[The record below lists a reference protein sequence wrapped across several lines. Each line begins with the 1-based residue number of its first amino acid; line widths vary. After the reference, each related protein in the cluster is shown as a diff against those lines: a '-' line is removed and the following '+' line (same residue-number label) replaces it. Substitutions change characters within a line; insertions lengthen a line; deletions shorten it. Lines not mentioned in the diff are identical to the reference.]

1 MKKLLTIGLLTAT
14 FATAMNAQPKLA
26 SDNIDEVL
34 KAMTLEEKA
43 KLLVGGANNFFGA
56 NAVVGGEADLVA
68 GAAGTSPA
76 IPRLGI
82 PATVLTDG
90 PAGVRINPT
99 RKGTDKTYYATAFP
113 IGSCLASTWNTE
125 LVSKVG
131 EAIGNET
138 KEYRCDVI
146 LGPGMNL
153 HRNPLCGRNFE
164 YYSED
169 PLLTGKIAAAY
180 IQGVQSQGAGVSAKH
195 FAVNSQETDR
205 TAVDERVSQRAAR
218 ELYLRGFEIAVR
230 ESDPWTIMASYNQV
244 NGQYSMGNHDLLT
257 KILRE
262 DWGYKGIVM
271 TDWIG
276 IREGLETISEVHAGN
291 DLMEPGQPAQVEEI
305 IKGVKEG
312 KLDIADVDRNVRR
325 MLEYIVKTPSFRQYP
340 ASNNPDFKAH
350 AAITRQSAAEGIV
363 LLKNN
368 GALPFRT
375 EGNHNSQF
383 SARACSLSS
392 ERTLNSQLIK
402 TVALFGENSYD
413 FLSGGT
419 GSGCVHPPYVVDMLQ
434 GLENAGIKSSATLTD
449 IYRKYIDYARI
460 KFQAERHPAKWFQT
474 EMMGQQKY
482 PEISLSP
489 IAINKEVQAADA
501 AIITIGRQAGEG
513 IDRDIDTEFNLIP
526 EERALITDVCNAFHA
541 AGKPV
546 IVIINSGSVIETA
559 SWSSYPDAILCAWQP
574 GMEGGNSIADLLTGK
589 VNPSGKLTMTWPIA
603 ATDHASTKNFP
614 GNIDDYTFQM
624 MVGNKMPV
632 PGHAYTNHEEDIY
645 VGYRFF
651 DTFNKEV
658 AYPFGFGLSYTT
670 FAFSKPVV
678 KLSTLRSA
686 LPLGSS
692 KNSQLS
698 TLNSQLSTLNSQ
710 LSTVQVS
717 ITVKNTGAVSG
728 KEVAQVYVQAPKGR
742 LEKPVQELK
751 AFAKTRE
758 LQPGESQTLTMTI
771 PVRDLAS
778 FDEAGSQWIT
788 EAGTYTFRIGNNS
801 RNIAATA
808 QLKIAE
814 YTEKT
819 TNALA
824 PQQPLKLLKQ

>member
-1 MKKLLTIGLLTAT
+1 MKRIMFTGVLLLLMASTMSAQTKLRA
-14 FATAMNAQPKLA
+14 
-26 SDNIDEVL
+26 DNIDEVL
-34 KAMTLEEKA
+34 KAMTIEEKA
-43 KLLVGGANNFFGA
+43 KLMVGGANNFFGA
-56 NAVVGGEADLVA
+56 GAVVGGEADLVA
-68 GAAGTSPA
+68 GAAGTTPR
-76 IPRLGI
+76 IERLGI

-90 PAGVRINPT
+90 PAGVRIDPT
-99 RKGTDKTYYATAFP
+99 REGTTQTYYATAFP

-169 PLLTGKIAAAY
+169 PLVTGKIAAAY
-180 IQGVQSQGAGVSAKH
+180 IKGVQSQGAGVSAKH

-230 ESDPWTIMASYNQV
+230 ESDPWTIMASYNKV
-244 NGQYSMGNHDLLT
+244 NGEFSMGNHDLLT

-276 IREGLETISEVHAGN
+276 IRNGLPTINEVHAGN
-291 DLMEPGQPAQVEEI
+291 DLMEPGQPAQVQEI
-305 IKGVKEG
+305 IEGVKSG
-312 KLDIADVDRNVRR
+312 KLSMEDVDRNVRR
-325 MLEYIVKTPSFRQYP
+325 MLEYIVKTPSFNNYP
-340 ASNNPDFKAH
+340 YTNKPDFEAH

-368 GALPFRT
+368 GALPWKD
-375 EGNHNSQF
+375 GK
-383 SARACSLSS
+383 
-392 ERTLNSQLIK
+392 IK

-419 GSGCVHPPYVVDMLQ
+419 GSGCVHPPYVVDMLT
-434 GLENAGIKSSATLTD
+434 GLKNAGINSSATLTD
-449 IYRKYIDYARI
+449 IYRKYIDYARV

-482 PEISLSP
+482 PEIGISP
-489 IAINKEVQAADA
+489 IAIDKEVAGADA

-513 IDRDIDTEFNLIP
+513 IDRDIATEFNLVP
-526 EERALITDVCNAFHA
+526 EEQALIKDVCNAFHQ

-546 IVIINSGSVIETA
+546 VVIINSGSVIETA
-559 SWSSYPDAILCAWQP
+559 SWSGYPDAILCAWQP
-574 GMEGGNSIADLLTGK
+574 GMEGGNSVADLLTGK
-589 VNPSGKLTMTWPIA
+589 VNPSGKLTMTWPLA
-603 ATDHASTKNFP
+603 ATDHPSTKGYP
-614 GNIDDYTFQM
+614 GTMDFYTYEVTRGY
-624 MVGNKMPV
+624 VGQV
-632 PGHAYTNHEEDIY
+632 AGYDYTNHDEDIY

-651 DTFNKEV
+651 DTFNREV

-670 FAFSKPVV
+670 FEFSKPVV
-678 KLSTLRSA
+678 KA
-686 LPLGSS
+686 KG
-692 KNSQLS
+692 KDA
-698 TLNSQLSTLNSQ
+698 
-710 LSTVQVS
+710 VEVS
-717 ITVKNTGAVSG
+717 ITIKNTGTVSG
-728 KEVAQVYVQAPKGR
+728 KEVAQIYVQAPKGK
-742 LEKPVQELK
+742 LEKPAQELK

-771 PVRDLAS
+771 PIRDLAS
-778 FDEAGSQWIT
+778 FDEAGSQWLT
-788 EAGTYTFRIGNNS
+788 EAGNYTFRIGNSS
-801 RNIAATA
+801 RNLPLSASLT
-808 QLKIAE
+808 LKE
-814 YTEKT
+814 YTEKVN
-819 TNALA
+819 NALA
-824 PQQPLKLLKQ
+824 PKQKLNLLKH

>member
-1 MKKLLTIGLLTAT
+1 MKRIMFTGVLLLLMASTMSAQTKLRA
-14 FATAMNAQPKLA
+14 
-26 SDNIDEVL
+26 DNIDEVL
-34 KAMTLEEKA
+34 KAMTIEEKA

-56 NAVVGGEADLVA
+56 GAVVGGEADLVA
-68 GAAGTSPA
+68 GAAGTTPR
-76 IPRLGI
+76 IERLGI

-90 PAGVRINPT
+90 PAGVRIDPT
-99 RKGTDKTYYATAFP
+99 REGTTQTYYATAFP

-169 PLLTGKIAAAY
+169 PLVTGKIAAAY
-180 IQGVQSQGAGVSAKH
+180 IKGVQSQGAGVSAKH

-218 ELYLRGFEIAVR
+218 ELYLRGFEIAIR
-230 ESDPWTIMASYNQV
+230 ESDPWTIMASYNKV
-244 NGQYSMGNHDLLT
+244 NGEFSMGNHDLLT

-276 IREGLETISEVHAGN
+276 IRNGLPTINEVHAGN
-291 DLMEPGQPAQVEEI
+291 DLMEPGQPAQVQEI
-305 IKGVKEG
+305 IKGVKSG
-312 KLDIADVDRNVRR
+312 KLSMEDVDRNVRR
-325 MLEYIVKTPSFRQYP
+325 MLEYIVKTPSFNNYP
-340 ASNNPDFKAH
+340 YTNKPDFEAH

-368 GALPFRT
+368 GALPWK
-375 EGNHNSQF
+375 GGK
-383 SARACSLSS
+383 
-392 ERTLNSQLIK
+392 IK

-419 GSGCVHPPYVVDMLQ
+419 GSGCVHPPYVVDMLT
-434 GLENAGIKSSATLTD
+434 GLKNAGIKSSETLTD
-449 IYRKYIDYARI
+449 IYRKYIDYAKV

-482 PEISLSP
+482 PEIGISP
-489 IAINKEVQAADA
+489 IAIDKEVASADA

-513 IDRDIDTEFNLIP
+513 IDRDIATEFNLVP
-526 EERALITDVCNAFHA
+526 EEQALIKDVCNAFHQ

-546 IVIINSGSVIETA
+546 VVIINSGSVIETA
-559 SWSSYPDAILCAWQP
+559 SWSGYPDAILCAWQP
-574 GMEGGNSIADLLTGK
+574 GMEGGNSVADLLTGK
-589 VNPSGKLTMTWPIA
+589 VNPSGKLTMTWPLA
-603 ATDHASTKNFP
+603 ATDHPSTKGYP
-614 GNIDDYTFQM
+614 GTMDFYTYEVTRGY
-624 MVGNKMPV
+624 VGQV
-632 PGHAYTNHEEDIY
+632 AGYDYTNHDEDIY

-651 DTFNKEV
+651 DTFNREV

-670 FAFSKPVV
+670 FEFSKPVV
-678 KLSTLRSA
+678 KA
-686 LPLGSS
+686 KG
-692 KNSQLS
+692 KDA
-698 TLNSQLSTLNSQ
+698 
-710 LSTVQVS
+710 VEVS
-717 ITVKNTGAVSG
+717 ITIKNTGTVSG
-728 KEVAQVYVQAPKGR
+728 KEVAQIYVQAPKGK
-742 LEKPVQELK
+742 LEKPAQELK

-771 PVRDLAS
+771 PIRDLAS
-778 FDEAGSQWIT
+778 FDEADSQWLT
-788 EAGTYTFRIGNNS
+788 EAGNYTFRIGNSS
-801 RNIAATA
+801 RNLPLSASLT
-808 QLKIAE
+808 LKE
-814 YTEKT
+814 YTEKVN
-819 TNALA
+819 NALA
-824 PQQPLKLLKQ
+824 PQQKLNLLKH

>member
-1 MKKLLTIGLLTAT
+1 MITGVLLLLMASTMSAQTKLRA
-14 FATAMNAQPKLA
+14 
-26 SDNIDEVL
+26 DNIDEVL
-34 KAMTLEEKA
+34 KAMTIEEKA
-43 KLLVGGANNFFGA
+43 KLMVGGANNFFGA
-56 NAVVGGEADLVA
+56 GAVVGGEADLVA
-68 GAAGTSPA
+68 GAAGTTPR
-76 IPRLGI
+76 IERLGI

-90 PAGVRINPT
+90 PAGVRIDPT
-99 RKGTDKTYYATAFP
+99 REGTTQTYYATAFP

-169 PLLTGKIAAAY
+169 PLVTGKIAAAY
-180 IQGVQSQGAGVSAKH
+180 IKGVQSQGAGVSAKH

-230 ESDPWTIMASYNQV
+230 ESNPWTIMASYNKV
-244 NGQYSMGNHDLLT
+244 NGEFSMGNHDLLT

-276 IREGLETISEVHAGN
+276 IRNGLPTINEVHAGN
-291 DLMEPGQPAQVEEI
+291 DLMEPGQPAQVQEI
-305 IKGVKEG
+305 IEGVKSG
-312 KLDIADVDRNVRR
+312 KLSMEDVDRNVRR
-325 MLEYIVKTPSFRQYP
+325 MLEYIVKTPSFNNYP
-340 ASNNPDFKAH
+340 YTNKPDFEAH

-368 GALPFRT
+368 GALPWKD
-375 EGNHNSQF
+375 GK
-383 SARACSLSS
+383 
-392 ERTLNSQLIK
+392 IK

-419 GSGCVHPPYVVDMLQ
+419 GSGCVHPPYVVDMLT
-434 GLENAGIKSSATLTD
+434 GLKNAGINSSTTLTD
-449 IYRKYIDYARI
+449 IYRKYIDYARV

-482 PEISLSP
+482 PEIGISP
-489 IAINKEVQAADA
+489 IAIDKEVAGADA

-513 IDRDIDTEFNLIP
+513 IDRDIATEFNLVP
-526 EERALITDVCNAFHA
+526 EEQALIKDVCNAFHQ

-546 IVIINSGSVIETA
+546 VVIINSGSVIETA
-559 SWSSYPDAILCAWQP
+559 SWSGYPDAILCAWQP
-574 GMEGGNSIADLLTGK
+574 GMEGGNSVADLLTGK
-589 VNPSGKLTMTWPIA
+589 VNPSGKLTMTWPLA
-603 ATDHASTKNFP
+603 ATDHPSTKGYP
-614 GNIDDYTFQM
+614 GTMDFYTYEVTRGYTGQ
-624 MVGNKMPV
+624 VAGYD
-632 PGHAYTNHEEDIY
+632 YTNHDEDIY

-651 DTFNKEV
+651 DTFNREV

-670 FAFSKPVV
+670 FEFSKPAV
-678 KLSTLRSA
+678 KA
-686 LPLGSS
+686 KG
-692 KNSQLS
+692 KDA
-698 TLNSQLSTLNSQ
+698 
-710 LSTVQVS
+710 VEVS
-717 ITVKNTGAVSG
+717 ITVKNTGAISG
-728 KEVAQVYVQAPKGR
+728 KEVAQVYVQAPKGK
-742 LEKPVQELK
+742 LEKPAQELK

-778 FDEAGSQWIT
+778 FDEVGSQWLT
-788 EAGTYTFRIGNNS
+788 EAGNYTFRIGNSS
-801 RNIAATA
+801 RN
-808 QLKIAE
+808 L
-814 YTEKT
+814 
-819 TNALA
+819 
-824 PQQPLKLLKQ
+824 P

>member
-1 MKKLLTIGLLTAT
+1 MKKLLTTGFLLAT
-14 FATAMNAQPKLA
+14 FTMTMNAQPKLSA
-26 SDNIDEVL
+26 DNIDEVL

-56 NAVVGGEADLVA
+56 GAVVGGEADLVA

-195 FAVNSQETDR
+195 FAVNSQETNR
-205 TAVDERVSQRAAR
+205 TAVDEHVSQRAAR

-257 KILRE
+257 KILRD

-276 IREGLETISEVHAGN
+276 IRQGLETISEVHAGN

-312 KLDIADVDRNVRR
+312 RLDIADVDRNVRR
-325 MLEYIVKTPSFRQYP
+325 MLEYIVKTPSFHQYP
-340 ASNNPDFKAH
+340 ASNAPDFKAH

-368 GALPFRT
+368 GTLPWKD
-375 EGNHNSQF
+375 G
-383 SARACSLSS
+383 A
-392 ERTLNSQLIK
+392 IK
-402 TVALFGENSYD
+402 MVALFGENSYD

-434 GLENAGIKSSATLTD
+434 GLENAGIKSSPVLTD
-449 IYRKYIDYARI
+449 IYRKYIEFARL

-482 PEISLSP
+482 PEIGLSP
-489 IAINKEVQAADA
+489 IAINKEVATADA

-513 IDRDIDTEFNLIP
+513 IDRDIDTEFNLVP
-526 EERALITDVCNAFHA
+526 EERALIVNVCNAFHE

-603 ATDHASTKNFP
+603 ATDHPSTKNFP
-614 GNIDDYTFQM
+614 GYLDQYSKDIMRTYAGQ
-624 MVGNKMPV
+624 VAGND
-632 PGHAYTNHEEDIY
+632 YTNHDEDIY

-651 DTFNKEV
+651 DTFQREV
-658 AYPFGFGLSYTT
+658 AYPFGYGLSYTT
-670 FAFSKPVV
+670 FELSKPTV
-678 KLSTLRSA
+678 KAR
-686 LPLGSS
+686 G
-692 KNSQLS
+692 N
-698 TLNSQLSTLNSQ
+698 
-710 LSTVQVS
+710 QVD
-717 ITVKNTGAVSG
+717 IAVTVKNTGTVAG
-728 KEVAQVYVQAPKGR
+728 KQVAQVYVQAPAGK
-742 LEKPVQELK
+742 LDKPAQELK

-758 LQPGESQTLTMTI
+758 LKPGESQTLTMTI
-771 PVRDLAS
+771 PVRHLAS
-778 FDEAGSQWIT
+778 FDEASSQWLT
-788 EAGTYTFRIGNNS
+788 EAGTYTFRFGFSS
-801 RNIAATA
+801 RDIKATLPLV
-808 QLKIAE
+808 LKE

-824 PQQPLKLLKQ
+824 PQQQLNLMKQ

>member
-1 MKKLLTIGLLTAT
+1 MKKLLTTCFLAT
-14 FATAMNAQPKLA
+14 TLAMTMNAQPKLSA
-26 SDNIDEVL
+26 TNIDEVL
-34 KAMTLEEKA
+34 QAMTLEEKA

-68 GAAGTSPA
+68 GAAGTTPA

-99 RKGTDKTYYATAFP
+99 RRGTDKTYYATAFP

-125 LVSKVG
+125 LVGKVG
-131 EAIGNET
+131 QAIGNET

-169 PLLTGKIAAAY
+169 PFLTGKIAAAY
-180 IQGVQSQGAGVSAKH
+180 INGVQKEEVGVSAKH

-205 TAVDERVSQRAAR
+205 TSVDERLSQRAAR
-218 ELYLRGFEIAVR
+218 EIYLRGFEIAVR
-230 ESDPWTIMASYNQV
+230 ESNPWTIMASYNQI
-244 NGQYSMGNHDLLT
+244 NGQYSMGNRDLLT
-257 KILRE
+257 SILRD

-276 IREGLETISEVHAGN
+276 IRQGLTTVSEVQAGN
-291 DLMEPGQPAQVEEI
+291 DLMEPGQPAQVQEI
-305 IKGVKEG
+305 IEGVKSG
-312 KLDIADVDRNVRR
+312 KLAITDVDRNVRR

-368 GALPFRT
+368 GTLPWKN
-375 EGNHNSQF
+375 GS
-383 SARACSLSS
+383 
-392 ERTLNSQLIK
+392 IK

-419 GSGCVHPPYVVDMLQ
+419 GSGCVHPPYVVDMLE
-434 GLENAGIKSSATLTD
+434 GLKNADINSSPTLTD
-449 IYRKYIDYARI
+449 IYRKYIAYARV

-474 EMMGQQKY
+474 ESMGQQKY
-482 PEISLSP
+482 PEIGLSP

-559 SWSSYPDAILCAWQP
+559 SWSGYPDAILCAWQP

-614 GNIDDYTFQM
+614 GSIDNYSLMQ
-624 MVGNKMPV
+624 MVGSNRPI

-645 VGYRFF
+645 VGYRYF
-651 DTFNKEV
+651 DTFNREV
-658 AYPFGFGLSYTT
+658 AYPFGYGLSYTT
-670 FAFSKPVV
+670 FEFSKPVV
-678 KLSTLRSA
+678 KA
-686 LPLGSS
+686 KG
-692 KNSQLS
+692 NSVEV
-698 TLNSQLSTLNSQ
+698 N
-710 LSTVQVS
+710 
-717 ITVKNTGAVSG
+717 ITVKNTGSVSG
-728 KEVAQVYVQAPKGR
+728 KEVAQVYVAAPKGR
-742 LEKPVQELK
+742 LEKPSQELK

-758 LQPGESQTLTMTI
+758 LQPGESQILTMTI

-778 FDEAGSQWIT
+778 FDEANSQWLT
-788 EAGTYTFRIGNNS
+788 EDGTYTFRIGASS
-801 RNIAATA
+801 RDIKATA
-808 QLKIAE
+808 SLRLTE

-824 PQQPLKLLKQ
+824 PKQKLNLLKQ

>member
-1 MKKLLTIGLLTAT
+1 
-14 FATAMNAQPKLA
+14 MNAQPQLRA
-26 SDNIDEVL
+26 DNIDEVL

-43 KLLVGGANNFFGA
+43 KLLVGGANNFFGTG
-56 NAVVGGEADLVA
+56 AVVGGEADLVA

-90 PAGVRINPT
+90 PAGVRIDPT

-205 TAVDERVSQRAAR
+205 TSVDERVSQRAAR

-230 ESDPWTIMASYNQV
+230 ESDPWTVMASYNQV

-257 KILRE
+257 KILRD
-262 DWGYKGIVM
+262 DWGFKGIVM

-276 IREGLETISEVHAGN
+276 IRKGLETISEVHAGN
-291 DLMEPGQPAQVEEI
+291 DLMEPGQPAQVDEI
-305 IKGVKEG
+305 IKGVKSG

-325 MLEYIVKTPSFRQYP
+325 MLEYIIKTPSFHQYP
-340 ASNNPDFKAH
+340 ASNAPDFKAH

-363 LLKNN
+363 MLKNN
-368 GALPFRT
+368 GTLPWKD
-375 EGNHNSQF
+375 G
-383 SARACSLSS
+383 A
-392 ERTLNSQLIK
+392 IK

-419 GSGCVHPPYVVDMLQ
+419 GSGCVHPPYVVDMLE
-434 GLENAGIKSSATLTD
+434 GLKNTGISSSPVLTD
-449 IYRKYIDYARI
+449 IYRKYIDYAKV

-474 EMMGQQKY
+474 EYMGQQKY
-482 PEISLSP
+482 PEIGLSP
-489 IAINKEVQAADA
+489 IAIQKEAKTADA

-526 EERALITDVCNAFHA
+526 EERALITDVCNAFHQ

-559 SWSSYPDAILCAWQP
+559 SWSGYPDAILCAWQP

-589 VNPSGKLTMTWPIA
+589 VNPSGKLTMTWPVA
-603 ATDHASTKNFP
+603 ATDHPSTKNFP
-614 GNIDDYTFQM
+614 GNVDFYSFKEMHGSKTPISGYT
-624 MVGNKMPV
+624 
-632 PGHAYTNHEEDIY
+632 YTNHEEDIY
-645 VGYRFF
+645 VGYRYF
-651 DTFNKEV
+651 DTFNREV
-658 AYPFGFGLSYTT
+658 AYPFGYGLSYTT
-670 FAFSKPVV
+670 FDFSKPVV
-678 KLSTLRSA
+678 KA
-686 LPLGSS
+686 KG
-692 KNSQLS
+692 KDA
-698 TLNSQLSTLNSQ
+698 
-710 LSTVQVS
+710 VEVS

-728 KEVAQVYVQAPKGR
+728 KEVAQVYVSAPQGR
-742 LEKPVQELK
+742 LEKPSHELK

-758 LQPGESQTLTMTI
+758 LAPGESQTLTMTI

-778 FDEAGSQWIT
+778 FDEANSQWLT
-788 EAGTYTFRIGNNS
+788 EAGTYTFRIGSSS
-801 RNIAATA
+801 RDIAAA
-808 QLKIAE
+808 VQLKIAE

-824 PQQPLKLLKQ
+824 PQQTLNLLKQ

>member
-1 MKKLLTIGLLTAT
+1 MKKLFITALLAMLTMTT
-14 FATAMNAQPKLA
+14 MSAQTKLRA
-26 SDNIDEVL
+26 DNIDEVL

-56 NAVVGGEADLVA
+56 GAVVGGEADLVA

-90 PAGVRINPT
+90 PAGVRIDPT

-125 LVSKVG
+125 LVGKVG

-169 PLLTGKIAAAY
+169 PFVTGKIAAAY
-180 IQGVQSQGAGVSAKH
+180 IKGVQSQGAGVSAKH

-205 TAVDERVSQRAAR
+205 TSVDERVSQRAAR

-230 ESDPWTIMASYNQV
+230 ESDPWTIMASYNKV
-244 NGQYSMGNHDLLT
+244 NGQFSMGNHDLLT

-262 DWGYKGIVM
+262 DWGFKGIVM

-276 IREGLETISEVHAGN
+276 IRDGLPTITEVQAGN
-291 DLMEPGQPAQVEEI
+291 DLMEPGQPAQVQEI
-305 IKGVKEG
+305 IAGVKSG
-312 KLDIADVDRNVRR
+312 KLNMADVDRNVRR

-368 GALPFRT
+368 GCLPLT
-375 EGNHNSQF
+375 P
-383 SARACSLSS
+383 S
-392 ERTLNSQLIK
+392 ERKGDSEAPSPFGEGGGRGF

-434 GLENAGIKSSATLTD
+434 GLKNAGISSSPTLTD
-449 IYRKYIDYARI
+449 IYRKYIDYAKV

-482 PEISLSP
+482 PEIGLSP
-489 IAINKEVQAADA
+489 IAINNEVKAADA

-513 IDRDIDTEFNLIP
+513 IDRDVDTEFNLVP
-526 EERALITDVCNAFHA
+526 EERALITDVCNVFHA

-574 GMEGGNSIADLLTGK
+574 GMEGGNSIADILTGK

-603 ATDHASTKNFP
+603 ATDHASTTNFP
-614 GNIDDYTFQM
+614 GQLDDYTFQL
-624 MVGNKMPV
+624 MVANKMPV

-645 VGYRFF
+645 VGYRYF
-651 DTFNKEV
+651 DTFNREV
-658 AYPFGFGLSYTT
+658 AYPFGYGLSYTT
-670 FAFSKPVV
+670 FEMSKPVV
-678 KLSTLRSA
+678 KAKGDLVT
-686 LPLGSS
+686 
-692 KNSQLS
+692 
-698 TLNSQLSTLNSQ
+698 
-710 LSTVQVS
+710 VS
-717 ITVKNTGAVSG
+717 ITVKNTGTVSG
-728 KEVAQVYVQAPKGR
+728 KEVAQVYVTAPQGR
-742 LEKPVQELK
+742 LQKPAQELK
-751 AFAKTRE
+751 AFAKTHE

-778 FDEAGSQWIT
+778 FDEAGSQWLT
-788 EAGTYTFRIGNNS
+788 EAGTYTFRIGASS
-801 RNIAATA
+801 RDIKATA
-808 QLKIAE
+808 QLKLAE

-824 PQQPLKLLKQ
+824 PQQKLNLLK

>member
-1 MKKLLTIGLLTAT
+1 MSSVSSHNLQVITQIKGINNMKRLLTTSLLATT
-14 FATAMNAQPKLA
+14 FAMTTNAQPQLRA
-26 SDNIDEVL
+26 DNIDEVI

-43 KLLVGGANNFFGA
+43 KLLVGGANNFFSD

-90 PAGVRINPT
+90 PAGVRIDPT

-125 LVSKVG
+125 LVNKVG
-131 EAIGNET
+131 QAIGNET

-195 FAVNSQETDR
+195 FAINSQETDR

-230 ESDPWTIMASYNQV
+230 ESNPWTVMSSYNQI
-244 NGQYSMGNHDLLT
+244 NGQYSMGNRDLLT

-262 DWGYKGIVM
+262 DWGFKGIVM

-276 IREGLETISEVHAGN
+276 IREGLPTITEVQAGN
-291 DLMEPGQPAQVEEI
+291 DLMEPGQPAQVNEI
-305 IKGVKEG
+305 IEGVKSG

-325 MLEYIVKTPSFRQYP
+325 MLEYIVKTPSFKKYP
-340 ASNNPDFKAH
+340 ASNNPDFVAH
-350 AAITRQSAAEGIV
+350 AAITRQSANEGIV

-368 GALPFRT
+368 GTLPWKN
-375 EGNHNSQF
+375 GN
-383 SARACSLSS
+383 
-392 ERTLNSQLIK
+392 IK

-419 GSGCVHPPYVVDMLQ
+419 GSGCVHPPYVVDMLE
-434 GLENAGIKSSATLTD
+434 GLKNAGIKSSETLTD
-449 IYRKYIDYARI
+449 IYRKYIEFARV
-460 KFQAERHPAKWFQT
+460 KFQAERHPAKWYQNEYF
-474 EMMGQQKY
+474 GQQKY
-482 PEISLSP
+482 PEIGLDP
-489 IAINKEVQAADA
+489 ICVNKEENGADA

-513 IDRDIDTEFNLIP
+513 VDRDINTEFNLNA
-526 EERALITDVCNAFHA
+526 EERALITNVCNAFHA

-559 SWSSYPDAILCAWQP
+559 SWSGYPDAILCAWQP

-614 GNIDDYTFQM
+614 GQIDDYSLQQM
-624 MVGNKMPV
+624 IGNKTPI

-645 VGYRFF
+645 VGYRYF
-651 DTFNKEV
+651 DTFGRDV

-678 KLSTLRSA
+678 KA
-686 LPLGSS
+686 KG
-692 KNSQLS
+692 KDA
-698 TLNSQLSTLNSQ
+698 
-710 LSTVQVS
+710 VEVS
-717 ITVKNTGAVSG
+717 ITVKNTGSVSG
-728 KEVAQVYVQAPKGR
+728 KEVAQVYVKAPKGN
-742 LEKPVQELK
+742 LEKPAQELK
-751 AFAKTRE
+751 AFAKSRE
-758 LQPGESQTLTMTI
+758 LKPGESEVLTMTI
-771 PVRDLAS
+771 PVRMLAS
-778 FDEAGSQWIT
+778 FDEANSQWLT
-788 EAGTYTFRIGNNS
+788 EAGTYTFCIGNSS

-808 QLKIAE
+808 TLKLGE

-824 PQQPLKLLKQ
+824 PQHKLNLLKQ

>member
-1 MKKLLTIGLLTAT
+1 MSAQTKLRA
-14 FATAMNAQPKLA
+14 
-26 SDNIDEVL
+26 DNIDEVL
-34 KAMTLEEKA
+34 KAMTIEEKA
-43 KLLVGGANNFFGA
+43 KLMVGGANNFFGA
-56 NAVVGGEADLVA
+56 GAVVGGEADLVA
-68 GAAGTSPA
+68 GAAGTTPR
-76 IPRLGI
+76 IERLGI

-90 PAGVRINPT
+90 PAGVRIDPT
-99 RKGTDKTYYATAFP
+99 REGTTQTYYATAFP

-169 PLLTGKIAAAY
+169 PLVTGKIAAAY
-180 IQGVQSQGAGVSAKH
+180 IKGVQSQGAGVSAKH

-218 ELYLRGFEIAVR
+218 ELYLRGFEIAIR
-230 ESDPWTIMASYNQV
+230 ESDPWTIMASYNKV
-244 NGQYSMGNHDLLT
+244 NGEFSMGNHDLLT

-276 IREGLETISEVHAGN
+276 IRNGLPTINEVHAGN
-291 DLMEPGQPAQVEEI
+291 DLMEPGQPAQVQEI
-305 IKGVKEG
+305 IEGVKSG
-312 KLDIADVDRNVRR
+312 KLSMEDVDRNVRR
-325 MLEYIVKTPSFRQYP
+325 MLEYIVKTPSFNNYP
-340 ASNNPDFKAH
+340 YTNKPDFEAH

-368 GALPFRT
+368 GALPWK
-375 EGNHNSQF
+375 GGK
-383 SARACSLSS
+383 
-392 ERTLNSQLIK
+392 IK

-419 GSGCVHPPYVVDMLQ
+419 GSGCVHPPYVVDMLT
-434 GLENAGIKSSATLTD
+434 GLKNAGINSSATLTD
-449 IYRKYIDYARI
+449 IYRKYIDYARV

-482 PEISLSP
+482 PEIGISP
-489 IAINKEVQAADA
+489 IAIDKEVVGADA

-513 IDRDIDTEFNLIP
+513 IDRDIATEFNLVP
-526 EERALITDVCNAFHA
+526 EEQALIKDVCNAFHQ

-546 IVIINSGSVIETA
+546 VVIINSGSVIETA
-559 SWSSYPDAILCAWQP
+559 SWSGYPDAILCAWQP
-574 GMEGGNSIADLLTGK
+574 GMEGGNSVADLLTGK
-589 VNPSGKLTMTWPIA
+589 VNPSGKLTMTWPLA
-603 ATDHASTKNFP
+603 ATDHPSTKGYP
-614 GNIDDYTFQM
+614 GTMDFYTYEVTRGY
-624 MVGNKMPV
+624 VGQV
-632 PGHAYTNHEEDIY
+632 AGYDYTNHDEDIY

-651 DTFNKEV
+651 DTFNREV

-670 FAFSKPVV
+670 FEFSKPVV
-678 KLSTLRSA
+678 KA
-686 LPLGSS
+686 KG
-692 KNSQLS
+692 KDA
-698 TLNSQLSTLNSQ
+698 
-710 LSTVQVS
+710 VEVS
-717 ITVKNTGAVSG
+717 ITIKNTGAVSG
-728 KEVAQVYVQAPKGR
+728 KEVAQIYVQAPKGK
-742 LEKPVQELK
+742 LEKPAQELK

-778 FDEAGSQWIT
+778 FDEAGSQWLT
-788 EAGTYTFRIGNNS
+788 EAGNYTFRIGNSS
-801 RNIAATA
+801 RNLPLSASLT
-808 QLKIAE
+808 LKE
-814 YTEKT
+814 YTEKVN
-819 TNALA
+819 NALA
-824 PQQPLKLLKQ
+824 PKQKLNLLKH

>member
-1 MKKLLTIGLLTAT
+1 MTATAIAAIAQAQTAPQLTA
-14 FATAMNAQPKLA
+14 
-26 SDNIDEVL
+26 DNIDEVM

-90 PAGVRINPT
+90 PAGVRIDPT

-125 LVSKVG
+125 LISQAG
-131 EAIGNET
+131 QAIGNET

-180 IQGVQSQGAGVSAKH
+180 IQGVQKEGVGVSAKH

-205 TAVDERVSQRAAR
+205 TSVDERVSQRALR

-230 ESDPWTIMASYNQV
+230 ESQPWTIMASYNQV

-257 KILRE
+257 KILRD
-262 DWGYKGIVM
+262 DWGFKGIVM

-276 IREGLETISEVHAGN
+276 IRDGLTTISEVHAGN
-291 DLMEPGQPAQVEEI
+291 DLMEPGQPKQVEEI
-305 IKGVKEG
+305 IAGVKNG

-325 MLEYIVKTPSFRQYP
+325 MLEYIVKTPSFRKYP

-350 AAITRQSAAEGIV
+350 AAITRQSACEGIV
-363 LLKNN
+363 LLKN
-368 GALPFRT
+368 GPRPASLRGGEPRQTLPLERD
-375 EGNHNSQF
+375 EGELCIS
-383 SARACSLSS
+383 
-392 ERTLNSQLIK
+392 
-402 TVALFGENSYD
+402 LFGENSYD

-419 GSGCVHPPYVVDMLQ
+419 GSGCVHPPYVVDMLE
-434 GLENAGIKSSATLTD
+434 GLKNAGISSSPVLTD
-449 IYRKYIDYARI
+449 IYRKYIEFAKV
-460 KFQAERHPAKWFQT
+460 KFQAERHPAKWYQQ
-474 EMMGQQKY
+474 EMFGQQKY
-482 PEISLSP
+482 PEIGIDP
-489 IAINKEVQAADA
+489 ICINNEVKKSDA

-513 IDRDIDTEFNLIP
+513 VDRDVNTEFNLIP
-526 EERALITDVCNAFHA
+526 EERALIVDVCNAFHA
-541 AGKPV
+541 EGKPV

-559 SWSSYPDAILCAWQP
+559 SWSGYPDAILCAWQP
-574 GMEGGNSIADLLTGK
+574 GMEGGNSIADILTGK
-589 VNPSGKLTMTWPIA
+589 VNPSGRLTMTWPIA
-603 ATDHASTKNFP
+603 ATDHPSTKNFP
-614 GNIDDYTFQM
+614 GNIDSYTFEM
-624 MVGNKMPV
+624 MVGNKMPI

-651 DTFNKEV
+651 DTFGRNV
-658 AYPFGFGLSYTT
+658 AYPFGYGLSYTT
-670 FAFSKPVV
+670 FAFENV
-678 KLSTLRSA
+678 KIKEL
-686 LPLGSS
+686 
-692 KNSQLS
+692 KNEKLE
-698 TLNSQLSTLNSQ
+698 
-710 LSTVQVS
+710 VEV
-717 ITVKNTGAVSG
+717 TVKNTGSVSG
-728 KEVAQVYVQAPKGR
+728 KEVAQVYVSAPADR
-742 LEKPVQELK
+742 LEKPAKELK

-758 LQPGESQTLTMTI
+758 LQPGESQRLVMQI
-771 PVRDLAS
+771 QKRELAS
-778 FDEAGSQWIT
+778 FDEANSQWLV
-788 EAGTYTFRIGNNS
+788 EAGTYNFLIGANVS
-801 RNIAATA
+801 DIRCQASIR
-808 QLKIAE
+808 LPE
-814 YTEKT
+814 YTEAVS
-819 TNALA
+819 NALA
-824 PQQPLKLLKQ
+824 PQFKLNLLKQKE

>member
-1 MKKLLTIGLLTAT
+1 MSSVSSHNLHVITQIKGINNMKRLLTTCLLATT
-14 FATAMNAQPKLA
+14 FAMTTNAQPQLRA
-26 SDNIDEVL
+26 DNIDEVI

-43 KLLVGGANNFFGA
+43 KLLVGGANNFFSD

-90 PAGVRINPT
+90 PAGVRIDPT

-125 LVSKVG
+125 LVNKVG
-131 EAIGNET
+131 QAIGNET

-195 FAVNSQETDR
+195 FAINSQETDR

-230 ESDPWTIMASYNQV
+230 ESNPWTVMSSYNQI
-244 NGQYSMGNHDLLT
+244 NGQYSMGNRDLLT

-262 DWGYKGIVM
+262 DWGFKGIVM

-276 IREGLETISEVHAGN
+276 IREGLPTITEVQAGN
-291 DLMEPGQPAQVEEI
+291 DLMEPGQPAQVNEI
-305 IKGVKEG
+305 IEGVKSG

-325 MLEYIVKTPSFRQYP
+325 MLEYIVKTPSFKKYP
-340 ASNNPDFKAH
+340 ASNNPDFVAH
-350 AAITRQSAAEGIV
+350 AAITRQSANEGIV

-368 GALPFRT
+368 GTLPWKN
-375 EGNHNSQF
+375 GN
-383 SARACSLSS
+383 
-392 ERTLNSQLIK
+392 IK

-419 GSGCVHPPYVVDMLQ
+419 GSGCVHPPYVVDMLE
-434 GLENAGIKSSATLTD
+434 GLKNAGIKSSETLTD
-449 IYRKYIDYARI
+449 IYRKYIEFARV
-460 KFQAERHPAKWFQT
+460 KFQAERHPAKWYQNEYF
-474 EMMGQQKY
+474 GQQKY
-482 PEISLSP
+482 PEIGLDP
-489 IAINKEVQAADA
+489 ICVNKEVNGADA

-513 IDRDIDTEFNLIP
+513 VDRDINTEFNLNA
-526 EERALITDVCNAFHA
+526 EERALITNVCNTFHA

-559 SWSSYPDAILCAWQP
+559 SWSGYPDAILCAWQP

-614 GNIDDYTFQM
+614 GQIDDYSLQQM
-624 MVGNKMPV
+624 IGNKTPI

-645 VGYRFF
+645 VGYRYF
-651 DTFNKEV
+651 DTFGRDV

-678 KLSTLRSA
+678 KA
-686 LPLGSS
+686 KG
-692 KNSQLS
+692 KDAIE
-698 TLNSQLSTLNSQ
+698 
-710 LSTVQVS
+710 VS
-717 ITVKNTGAVSG
+717 ITVKNTGSVSG
-728 KEVAQVYVQAPKGR
+728 KEVAQVYVKAPKGN
-742 LEKPVQELK
+742 LEKPAQELK
-751 AFAKTRE
+751 AFAKSRE
-758 LQPGESQTLTMTI
+758 LKPGESEVLTMTI
-771 PVRDLAS
+771 PVRMLAS
-778 FDEAGSQWIT
+778 FDEANSQWLT
-788 EAGTYTFRIGNNS
+788 EAGTYTFCIGNSS

-808 QLKIAE
+808 TLKLGE

-824 PQQPLKLLKQ
+824 PQHKLNLLKQ

>member
-1 MKKLLTIGLLTAT
+1 MTT
-14 FATAMNAQPKLA
+14 NAQPQLRA
-26 SDNIDEVL
+26 DNIDEVL

-43 KLLVGGANNFFGA
+43 KLLVGGANNFFGTG
-56 NAVVGGEADLVA
+56 AVVGGEADLVA

-90 PAGVRINPT
+90 PAGVRIDPT

-180 IQGVQSQGAGVSAKH
+180 IQGVQNQGAGVSAKH

-257 KILRE
+257 KILRD

-325 MLEYIVKTPSFRQYP
+325 MLEYIVKTPSFHQYP
-340 ASNNPDFKAH
+340 ASNAPDFKAH

-368 GALPFRT
+368 GVLPFRT
-375 EGNHNSQF
+375 EGN
-383 SARACSLSS
+383 LSPLTS
-392 ERTLNSQLIK
+392 HHSPIIK

-474 EMMGQQKY
+474 EYMGQQKY

-489 IAINKEVQAADA
+489 IAIGKEVKAADA

-526 EERALITDVCNAFHA
+526 EERSLIVDVCNAFHA

-614 GNIDDYTFQM
+614 GNIDDYSFQM
-624 MVGNKMPV
+624 MVGNKMPI

-645 VGYRFF
+645 VGYRYF
-651 DTFNKEV
+651 DTFNREV

-670 FAFSKPVV
+670 FEMSKPAV
-678 KLSTLRSA
+678 KANGNSA
-686 LPLGSS
+686 
-692 KNSQLS
+692 
-698 TLNSQLSTLNSQ
+698 
-710 LSTVQVS
+710 VEVS
-717 ITVKNTGAVSG
+717 VTVKNTGAVAG
-728 KEVAQVYVQAPKGR
+728 KEVAQVYVTAPKGR
-742 LEKPVQELK
+742 LEKPAQELK

-778 FDEAGSQWIT
+778 FDEAGSQWLT
-788 EAGTYTFRIGNNS
+788 EAGTYTFRIGFSS
-801 RNIAATA
+801 RDIKASLPLA
-808 QLKIAE
+808 LKE

-824 PQQPLKLLKQ
+824 PQQTLNLLKQ